1 MCHFDKIRRAEHS
14 SQGRYGRGE
23 GNWFGRKPHF
33 ADQTIISQ
41 YLRRRAI
48 LRVIAEPCEIYQY
61 GSQGIRFEIHCNH
74 FYQTNLNGG
83 AKNIRT
89 QWIDRNACER
99 DGPLWIRGTLYWFG
113 FHYCLFVIW
122 NKRFRWRRKGLNFY
136 HVVAQ
141 LTMQSL
147 RLFLHHTSQIMYLYI
162 STPREQRTIAQ
173 IRAIG

>member
-1 MCHFDKIRRAEHS
+1 MLLWFAPRPIITRKLKWGSYEISNMNNWQFAVCKLHSVQDAAIEMCHFDKIRRAEHS
-14 SQGRYGRGE
+14 YQGRYGRGE
-23 GNWFGRKPHF
+23 GNWFGREPHF

-99 DGPLWIRGTLYWFG
+99 DGPLWIRGT
-113 FHYCLFVIW
+113 
-122 NKRFRWRRKGLNFY
+122 
-136 HVVAQ
+136 
-141 LTMQSL
+141 
-147 RLFLHHTSQIMYLYI
+147 
-162 STPREQRTIAQ
+162 
-173 IRAIG
+173 

>member
-1 MCHFDKIRRAEHS
+1 MWGLKFNFGRGNVISYHYGLALAWSSLWTVSAVCKLHSVQDAALEMCHFDKIRRAEHS
-14 SQGRYGRGE
+14 YQGRYGRGE
-23 GNWFGRKPHF
+23 GNWFGREPHF

-99 DGPLWIRGTLYWFG
+99 DGPLWIRGT
-113 FHYCLFVIW
+113 
-122 NKRFRWRRKGLNFY
+122 
-136 HVVAQ
+136 
-141 LTMQSL
+141 
-147 RLFLHHTSQIMYLYI
+147 
-162 STPREQRTIAQ
+162 
-173 IRAIG
+173 